1 MVCKFYVMLLLL
13 FVMTFCYN
21 ADLISCALHYV
32 FFFFT
37 KRVITKRHEPIGFQV
52 DEKQYN
58 RQKQR

>member
-1 MVCKFYVMLLLL
+1 MLLLL

-32 FFFFT
+32 FCT

-52 DEKQYN
+52 DENNTIAKN
-58 RQKQR
+58 KDNKIAVWP